1 MLLYL
6 IVLDA
11 HGAIYNHDYSLL
23 LQPRPTYQDSLLI
36 LVSTN
41 MMCVV
46 QKTDFLLDKQVNFHV
61 LKPRIPQNRIVDK
74 LIFSLDYN
82 EFLVFAKFTPTL
94 RRTPFR
100 SLLQFQ
106 LHQHFA
112 YVLNTEKPLEKK
124 SCFFSQARAII
135 CKSLVCIRKTRTHFG
150 FTCIQM
156 RRDVSF
162 RQEQ

>member
-46 QKTDFLLDKQVNFHV
+46 
-61 LKPRIPQNRIVDK
+61 
-74 LIFSLDYN
+74 
-82 EFLVFAKFTPTL
+82 
-94 RRTPFR
+94 
-100 SLLQFQ
+100 
-106 LHQHFA
+106 
-112 YVLNTEKPLEKK
+112 
-124 SCFFSQARAII
+124 
-135 CKSLVCIRKTRTHFG
+135 
-150 FTCIQM
+150 
-156 RRDVSF
+156 
-162 RQEQ
+162 